1 MILSI
6 ISKMTIDLFTTS
18 YPDDFRLPLC
28 MAVSW
33 SYVRHLVHLFLRI
46 NCFPFAL
53 IWSFSFLRLFLFA
66 HFFILCLFL
75 ALFFLIIFWNNS
87 DGPKRI
93 LLLCFPYC
101 QSNFIK
107 LFDGGLQYKVIRT
120 FTFRSVIFTSLDAFF
135 KGIDGFDGLIKF
147 GGILAGFIVET
158 VASIMF
164 RSCDFLYSVPRA
176 IFKQVSESVKFK

>member
-1 MILSI
+1 M
-6 ISKMTIDLFTTS
+6 
-18 YPDDFRLPLC
+18 
-28 MAVSW
+28 
-33 SYVRHLVHLFLRI
+33 
-46 NCFPFAL
+46 
-53 IWSFSFLRLFLFA
+53 
-66 HFFILCLFL
+66 
-75 ALFFLIIFWNNS
+75 FFLIIFWNNS

-107 LFDGGLQYKVIRT
+107 SFDGGLQYKVIRT

-176 IFKQVSESVKFK
+176 IFKQVSESVKFKYMVSVYCRQNTIRGLYRPQTTDSILAAVSIFLVLLIIVWAERQV